1 MDLLIQLGG
10 VYNIALVIFHLMFW
24 HLFDWKNDLRKL
36 SFLNRAIMQVLNL
49 SLSFAFIIFGYIS
62 LAHTSELLSTDL
74 GHSLLI
80 LMTLFW
86 MARAIEQIVFFKL
99 KQWGS
104 VAFLVFFLSGAVLY
118 AIPAIFHP

>member
-1 MDLLIQLGG
+1 
-10 VYNIALVIFHLMFW
+10 
-24 HLFDWKNDLRKL
+24 
-36 SFLNRAIMQVLNL
+36 MQVLNL